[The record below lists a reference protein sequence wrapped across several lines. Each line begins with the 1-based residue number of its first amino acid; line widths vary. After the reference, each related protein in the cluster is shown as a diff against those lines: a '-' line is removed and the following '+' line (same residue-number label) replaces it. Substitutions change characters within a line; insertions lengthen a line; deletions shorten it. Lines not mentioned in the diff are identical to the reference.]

1 MFCRRSIGM
10 GRIGHELHWPRI
22 VLVMDCI
29 GMGRTGSG
37 CIALDHFV
45 PRKRFIRNKVLSFKS
60 ASIYIT
66 GNLKNIPDMDLH
78 IETR

>member
-1 MFCRRSIGM
+1 M
-10 GRIGHELHWPRI
+10 HE
-22 VLVMDCI
+22 M
-29 GMGRTGSG
+29 
-37 CIALDHFV
+37 
-45 PRKRFIRNKVLSFKS
+45 SFKS

>member
-1 MFCRRSIGM
+1 MFCR
-10 GRIGHELHWPRI
+10 GRIGHGADWSWIALAGGGLAWVAQARI
-22 VLVMDCI
+22 AL
-29 GMGRTGSG
+29 
-37 CIALDHFV
+37 ALDHFV
-45 PRKRFIRNKVLSFKS
+45 PRKRFTQNNVLSFKS